1 VASRDLYLRPLQSGR
16 WLTWG
21 ITALVFIAAPA
32 LFSTG
37 FSLTLMSQ
45 MGIMIIFAL
54 SYNMLLGQSGMLSFG
69 HAVYSGLGAF
79 VAIHALQAIGAGTF
93 LWPVALLPLIGGLAG
108 AFFGVVFGYLTTKK
122 AGTPFAM
129 ITLGIGEMVFAAA
142 LMFPGFFGGESGI
155 AADRTAGPPLAGIEG
170 LDFGPQIQVYY
181 LIAAWC
187 YVCIVAMFALT
198 ATPLG
203 RMANAVRDNPE
214 RAEFVGYDTQRV
226 RWFMLI
232 LSSFFAGIAG
242 GLSALNLEIVS
253 AENVST
259 VRSGAVLLAAFIG
272 GAAFFFGPI
281 LGAIVF
287 ILFAVALSEYTN
299 AWQLYLGIFFV
310 LLVMYAPGGLAS
322 LVMMNLR
329 VLRLG
334 KIARLRIPYLG
345 VLASAAALA
354 FGTILLIE
362 LTYHV
367 ALNIGQGPVVR
378 VFGLEFDTG
387 RSPAWI
393 FALCATGAAA
403 LVFDRSR
410 RRFRRAWDTVQS
422 EIEDRL
428 GENA

>member
-1 VASRDLYLRPLQSGR
+1 VL
-16 WLTWG
+16 
-21 ITALVFIAAPA
+21 
-32 LFSTG
+32 
-37 FSLTLMSQ
+37 SLTLAQVAPVLPYLLLVVMLIVRPKGPARHARPEWLLAISITSARFRALAHL
-45 MGIMIIFAL
+45 GHHRARVHRRAGAVLHGLFADADVADGHHDHL
-54 SYNMLLGQSGMLSFG
+54 RAVYNMLLGQSGMLSFG
-69 HAVYSGLGAF
+69 HAVYSGSARSSRSM
-79 VAIHALQAIGAGTF
+79 HAGDRRGTF

-142 LMFPGFFGGESGI
+142 LMFPGFFGGEGGI
-155 AADRTAGPPLAGIEG
+155 TADRTAGPPLAGIPG

-203 RMANAVRDNPE
+203 RIANAVRDNPE
-214 RAEFVGYDTQRV
+214 RAEFIGYNTQRV

-242 GLSALNLEIVS
+242 GLSALNFEIVS

-259 VRSGAVLLAAFIG
+259 VRSGGVLLAAFIG

-287 ILFAVALSEYTN
+287 IFFAVALSEYTN

-329 VLRLG
+329 VLSSASSR
-334 KIARLRIPYLG
+334 ACEFRIFG
-345 VLASAAALA
+345 VLATAALA
-354 FGTILLIE
+354 FGT
-362 LTYHV
+362 
-367 ALNIGQGPVVR
+367 
-378 VFGLEFDTG
+378 
-387 RSPAWI
+387 
-393 FALCATGAAA
+393 CC
-403 LVFDRSR
+403 
-410 RRFRRAWDTVQS
+410 
-422 EIEDRL
+422 
-428 GENA
+428 